1 MKDLNSN
8 SRRNFIGKIALGS
21 AIGGFAGMGNPAIA
35 IPINEEKI
43 SMHEADEWFENVK
56 GSHRIVYDGSTPHD
70 GFAII
75 WNWVFYLTNNQTDS
89 PDSDITAMTVLR
101 HSGVGFALE
110 DRLWSK
116 YKLGEALG
124 VKDPATGTASLRNP
138 YYDPKPGDFPM
149 PQIQGIKDLIGRGA
163 MFCVCDLA
171 LQVNSGAI
179 AKKMNL
185 KMEDVYQDMLSG
197 VLPGIQLVPSGVWAL
212 ERAQK
217 HGCAYVF
224 AGG

>member
-1 MKDLNSN
+1 MKDQNSN

-21 AIGGFAGMGNPAIA
+21 AMGGLTGIVNPAIA
-35 IPINEEKI
+35 NESKI
-43 SMHEADEWFENVK
+43 SMHEADEWFEKVK
-56 GSHRIVYDGSTPHD
+56 GSHRIVYDGSTPLN

-116 YKLGEALG
+116 YKLGEAFG
-124 VKDPATGTASLRNP
+124 VKDPATGKASLRNL

-149 PQIQGIKDLIGRGA
+149 PQIQGIKDLIGRAA

-179 AKKMNL
+179 AKKMNM
-185 KMEDVYQDMLSG
+185 KMEDVYPDMLSG
-197 VLPGIQLVPSGVWAL
+197 VQPGIQLVPSGVWAL
-212 ERAQK
+212 GRAQE